1 MASIDRDPQ
10 PRDAEAHVEGDGAE
24 QGEPAAAAR
33 NAAMPGTTANA
44 PNEVKRAASATR
56 RTAEMPRASE
66 PSMRA
71 EPAGE
76 AANRHTPSQPV
87 ESQAL
92 SWETIFSTYV
102 PAMLLALGVG
112 MALPAIPILAR
123 SFDVGFGLASFVVT
137 AFLIGGAVGTI
148 PTGWLIDRFGRR
160 PILIS
165 GPIITAL
172 VALLVAR
179 STSFPELLVYRFLDG
194 WAAQMWLLARLA
206 SISHRAGAGQR
217 GRQVSWMYGMD
228 NLGRLSGPLVGGF
241 VAAAFGPR
249 SPFIAY
255 ALLAGVSLIPTI
267 LLAPDVPRR
276 VASGSQHAA
285 GAASLTIRQIVLPRL
300 PFFGVAFFSAVARG
314 PIFADM
320 LHLYAAFTYN
330 LDARGIGFLATGA
343 SVLGLPISFLAGWM
357 MDRFGRKATMVPG
370 FIGVTIMMLLLA
382 VTAVFHLSLAWYV
395 TLFLAGVAAQSMT
408 GGSIQTIG
416 ADVAPAEARGMF
428 LGLRRFTGQV
438 GQTTSPIVFAFL
450 ASTLGYGSSFVFIA
464 AAAATTATLLITR
477 VPETGKR

>member
-1 MASIDRDPQ
+1 VAT
-10 PRDAEAHVEGDGAE
+10 VEGR
-24 QGEPAAAAR
+24 P
-33 NAAMPGTTANA
+33 
-44 PNEVKRAASATR
+44 
-56 RTAEMPRASE
+56 
-66 PSMRA
+66 
-71 EPAGE
+71 GE
-76 AANRHTPSQPV
+76 AAPV
-87 ESQAL
+87 QRARQQAPERQAPESQAL
-92 SWETIFSTYV
+92 SWESVFSTYL

-112 MALPAIPILAR
+112 MALPAIPVLAR

-137 AFLIGGAVGTI
+137 AFLVGGAVGTI
-148 PTGWLIDRFGRR
+148 PTGWLIDRLGRR

-165 GPIITAL
+165 GPIITAV

-179 STSFPELLVYRFLDG
+179 STSFPELLVYRFIDG

-206 SISHRAGAGQR
+206 SISHRAGARQR

-241 VAAAFGPR
+241 IAAEFGPR
-249 SPFIAY
+249 SPFVAY
-255 ALLAGVSLIPTI
+255 AGLAAISLVPTI
-267 LLAPDVPRR
+267 LLAPDIPRR
-276 VASGSQHAA
+276 QASTAEQGNTDPVRA
-285 GAASLTIRQIVLPRL
+285 LTVRQIVLPRL

-330 LDARGIGFLATGA
+330 LDARGIGILATSA
-343 SVLGLPISFLAGWM
+343 SLLGLPISFLAGWL

-382 VTAVFHLSLAWYV
+382 VTAVLRLSLQWYV
-395 TLFLAGVAAQSMT
+395 AAFLAGVAAQSLT

-416 ADVAPAEARGMF
+416 ADVAPPQARGMF
-428 LGLRRFTGQV
+428 LGLWRFTGQV

-450 ASTLGYGSSFVFIA
+450 ASALGYGSSFAFIA
-464 AAAATTATLLITR
+464 AAAAMTAFLLITR
-477 VPETGKR
+477 VPETGKRE

>member
-1 MASIDRDPQ
+1 VAT
-10 PRDAEAHVEGDGAE
+10 VEE
-24 QGEPAAAAR
+24 RP
-33 NAAMPGTTANA
+33 
-44 PNEVKRAASATR
+44 
-56 RTAEMPRASE
+56 
-66 PSMRA
+66 
-71 EPAGE
+71 GE
-76 AANRHTPSQPV
+76 AAPAQPAQPQAQ

-92 SWETIFSTYV
+92 SWESVFSTYL

-112 MALPAIPILAR
+112 MALPAIPVLAR

-165 GPIITAL
+165 GPLITAI

-179 STSFPELLVYRFLDG
+179 SNSFPELLIYRFLDG

-228 NLGRLSGPLVGGF
+228 NLGRLTGPLVGGF
-241 VAAAFGPR
+241 VAAAWGPR
-249 SPFIAY
+249 APFVAY
-255 ALLAGVSLIPTI
+255 AALAGVSLIPTI
-267 LLAPDVPRR
+267 LLAPDVPSR
-276 VASGSQHAA
+276 VVRAAQLAEGAST
-285 GAASLTIRQIVLPRL
+285 LTVRQIVLPRL

-330 LDARGIGFLATGA
+330 LDARGIGILATAA
-343 SVLGLPISFLAGWM
+343 SLLGLPISFLAGWL

-382 VTAVFHLSLAWYV
+382 VTAVLHLSLQWYIAA
-395 TLFLAGVAAQSMT
+395 FLAGVAMQSLT

-416 ADVAPAEARGMF
+416 ADVAPPEARGMF
-428 LGLRRFTGQV
+428 LGLWRFTGQV

-450 ASTLGYGSSFVFIA
+450 ASALGYGSSFVFIA
-464 AAAATTATLLITR
+464 AAAGTTALLLITR
-477 VPETGKR
+477 VPETGKRE

>member
-1 MASIDRDPQ
+1 VAT
-10 PRDAEAHVEGDGAE
+10 VE
-24 QGEPAAAAR
+24 QR
-33 NAAMPGTTANA
+33 PGG
-44 PNEVKRAASATR
+44 AASA
-56 RTAEMPRASE
+56 P
-66 PSMRA
+66 
-71 EPAGE
+71 PAQQQ
-76 AANRHTPSQPV
+76 AH

-92 SWETIFSTYV
+92 SWESVFSTYL

-112 MALPAIPILAR
+112 MALPAIPVLAR

-165 GPIITAL
+165 GPIITAV

-179 STSFPELLVYRFLDG
+179 STTFPELLVYRFIDG

-241 VAAAFGPR
+241 IAAAFGPR
-249 SPFIAY
+249 SPFVAY
-255 ALLAGVSLIPTI
+255 AALAAISLIPTI
-267 LLAPDVPRR
+267 LLAPDIPRR
-276 VASGSQHAA
+276 VPKA
-285 GAASLTIRQIVLPRL
+285 GERTEDTRTLSVPQIVLPRL

-330 LDARGIGFLATGA
+330 LDARGIGILATTA
-343 SVLGLPISFLAGWM
+343 SLLGLPISFLAGWL

-370 FIGVTIMMLLLA
+370 FIGVTIMMLFLA
-382 VTAVFHLSLAWYV
+382 VTAVLHLSLQWYIAA
-395 TLFLAGVAAQSMT
+395 FLAGVAAQSLT

-416 ADVAPAEARGMF
+416 ADVAPPAARGMF
-428 LGLRRFTGQV
+428 LGLWRFTGQV

-450 ASTLGYGSSFVFIA
+450 ASSLGYGSSFVFIA
-464 AAAATTATLLITR
+464 AAAAMTALLLITR
-477 VPETGKR
+477 VPETGKRE